1 MSTSIKPRLRS
12 SLLLSAATL
21 MAISMVS
28 CTVPTGES
36 GDSGVTGAAIKL
48 GLLAPLTGVAAAD
61 GKLMEQGARLAVD
74 EINAKGG
81 IDGRKIE
88 LKALD
93 VRDQKSDAVSAAVT
107 QLTSDPDVAA
117 VLTGYA
123 STTNFEIDQLA
134 EAGIPY
140 LLSGNSAQTQDIIS
154 KDPEKYPGVWSLAPS
169 YEGYIT
175 GIPEQLDAWNADGT
189 FPLTSRRVYIISS
202 DNAYSNGIASG
213 LDKNFRAKG
222 WEVTGPDTVPFGEVD
237 DWTTQI
243 TKIRQV
249 DPAVIINLDYLTA
262 NASKFLTQ
270 FRQNP
275 TQSLVF
281 SQYAPSV
288 PEFTELAGKNAD
300 GVLYNLP
307 FAPLPALAETKELT
321 RKLTEAYENEPS
333 LYSYGLYEQVYLWA
347 DAVKEVGDPDKRDE
361 VGVALG
367 KLDKQTTLGRVHFD
381 PKTHLAVAGK
391 DGIPMTYYQIQT
403 GKRLNIAPEEF
414 ADGTFHRPEWMK

>member
-1 MSTSIKPRLRS
+1 MSSSFGHRLRTS
-12 SLLLSAATL
+12 VLLSTAAL
-21 MAISMVS
+21 MAFSMVS

-36 GDSGVTGAAIKL
+36 NESGSTQGNITL

-61 GKLMEQGARLAVD
+61 GKLMEQGAQLAVD

-81 IDGRKIE
+81 IDGRKVE

-107 QLTSDPDVAA
+107 QLTSNPDVAA

-140 LLSGNSAQTQDIIS
+140 LLSGNSAQTGDIIS
-154 KDPEKYPGVWSLAPS
+154 KNPEKYPGVWSLAPS
-169 YEGYIT
+169 YEGYST
-175 GIPEQLDAWNADGT
+175 GVPEQLEAWNADGT
-189 FPLTSRRVYIISS
+189 FPLRNRKAYIISS

-213 LDKNFRAKG
+213 LEKNLKAKG

-288 PEFTELAGKNAD
+288 PEFTELAGRNAD

-307 FAPLPALAETKELT
+307 FAPLPALPETKELT
-321 RKLTEAYENEPS
+321 KKLTDKYQAEPS
-333 LYSYGLYEQVYLWA
+333 LYSFGLYEQVYLWA
-347 DAVKEVGDPDKRDE
+347 DAVRAVGDPGKRSE

-367 KLDKQTTLGRVHFD
+367 KLDTQTTLGRVHFD
-381 PKTHLAVAGK
+381 PATHLAVAGK
-391 DGIPMTYYQIQT
+391 DGIPMTYYQIQN

-414 ADGTFHRPEWMK
+414 ADGKFQRPEWMK